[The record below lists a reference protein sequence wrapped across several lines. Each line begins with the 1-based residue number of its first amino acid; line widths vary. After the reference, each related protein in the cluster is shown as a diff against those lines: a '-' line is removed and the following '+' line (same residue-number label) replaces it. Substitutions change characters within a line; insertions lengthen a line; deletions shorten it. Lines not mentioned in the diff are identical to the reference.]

1 MSVVTVAML
10 RKRPDL
16 IEEHQVL
23 ELLDLVERLQERL
36 RKHKSVRGADCR
48 EVADELVGRYLKR
61 YGGPDLGHTFDWNEQ
76 VLATE
81 IARALR
87 RATND
92 GALPKV
98 PL

>member
-1 MSVVTVAML
+1 MSKPQIK
-10 RKRPDL
+10 RKR
-16 IEEHQVL
+16 VFM
-23 ELLDLVERLQERL
+23 
-36 RKHKSVRGADCR
+36 ADCQL
-48 EVADELVGRYLKR
+48 VAAELVGRYLKR